1 MRQLKLG
8 LFMIT
13 AGHHL
18 AAWRH
23 PSAYPPNLTFDVYRD
38 IAATAERGLFDMIFL
53 ADVLSMTPET
63 DRAARIGFEPMTAL
77 SALSMTTKNI
87 GLVGTVSTSFNEP
100 HNVARK
106 FASLDHLSGGRAGW
120 NIVTSFAEAEARL
133 FGVHEP
139 LSAAQR
145 YERAHEFVDV
155 VKALWDTWD
164 DDAFVM
170 DKQSG
175 IFFDRTKLHSVKHAG
190 RHYNVEGLLNMPRSP
205 QGWPVLVQA
214 GQSDDGRDLASSVA
228 EVIFTIQRDIKESKA
243 FCDDIK
249 TRAIKFGRNP
259 AQALVMPGIMP
270 IIGHDRQAARDKE
283 EQIQN
288 LIHPQAG
295 LTPLSQLFGVKFEER
310 DFDRPFPDLDL
321 EKLATSRAVGIAKT
335 ARAKGL
341 TMRQVLEQLVVSRG
355 HRRIVGTAEDIADE
369 LQEWFE
375 AEAADGFNVMPSVMA
390 SDLKAFVDGVVP
402 ELQRRGLFRTSYE
415 GRTLRE
421 HLGLPRP
428 ARGSKPL

>member
-8 LFMIT
+8 LFLVA

-23 PSAYPPNLTFDVYRD
+23 PGAYPPDFSFDVYRD
-38 IAATAERGLFDMIFL
+38 IAATAERGLFDMVFL

-63 DRAARIGFEPMTAL
+63 DRTARIAFEPMTAL
-77 SALSMTTKNI
+77 SALAMTTKHI

-120 NIVTSFAEAEARL
+120 NIVTSFAAAESKL
-133 FGVHEP
+133 FGQDEL
-139 LSAAQR
+139 LSPAQR

-164 DDAFVM
+164 DDAFLM
-170 DKQSG
+170 DRQSG
-175 IFFDRTKLHSVKHAG
+175 VFFEKAKLHSVKHAG
-190 RHYNVEGLLNMPRSP
+190 RHYKVEGLLNMPRSP

-214 GQSDDGRDLASSVA
+214 GQSEDGRDLASSVA
-228 EVIFTIQRDIKESKA
+228 EVIFTIQRDIKGSKA

-249 TRAIKFGRNP
+249 ARALKFGRDP
-259 AQALVMPGIMP
+259 AHALVMPGIMP

-288 LIHPQAG
+288 LIHPEAG
-295 LTPLSQLFGVKFEER
+295 LIPLSQLFGLKFEEK
-310 DFDRPFPDLDL
+310 DFDRPFPDLAL
-321 EKLATSRAVGIAKT
+321 EKLTTSRAVGIAQT
-335 ARAKGL
+335 AREKGL

-355 HRRIVGTAEDIADE
+355 HRRIVGTAADIADE
-369 LQEWFE
+369 LQAWFE
-375 AEAADGFNVMPSVMA
+375 AGAADGFNVMPSVMA
-390 SDLKAFVDGVVP
+390 SDLRAFVDGVVP
-402 ELQRRGLFRTSYE
+402 ELQRRGIFRTAYE
-415 GRTLRE
+415 GTTLRE

-428 ARGSKPL
+428 ARGSKAL